1 MNAASDIL
9 SSAQNGD
16 NTSPPEWP
24 EGIPIPESFICPLSR
39 RLMVHPVIDKEGN
52 SYERDAI
59 KIYLTATEG
68 MSPTNQ
74 QLHMSD
80 LIENRG
86 LKMAIEVALQSA
98 HEQKKSKSRGPV
110 LKRFSLASRGS
121 DNSLHRQGLPS
132 RESEHSLQKSRKS
145 SKSKMSDST
154 RGDKE
159 VEEEHN

>member
-1 MNAASDIL
+1 MNAASDTL

-16 NTSPPEWP
+16 NTSPPEWL
-24 EGIPIPESFICPLSR
+24 ESIPIPESLICPLSR

-74 QLHMSD
+74 QLNMGD

-110 LKRFSLASRGS
+110 LKRFSLARRRSSLSRESSGRS
-121 DNSLHRQGLPS
+121 NHDNSLHRQGLPS
-132 RESEHSLQKSRKS
+132 
-145 SKSKMSDST
+145 
-154 RGDKE
+154 
-159 VEEEHN
+159 

>member
-74 QLHMSD
+74 QLNMSD

-110 LKRFSLASRGS
+110 LKRFSLARSRSSLSRESSGRSNQSSGKPNGFTLSSRGS
-121 DNSLHRQGLPS
+121 NNSLHRQGLPS
-132 RESEHSLQKSRKS
+132 RESE
-145 SKSKMSDST
+145 
-154 RGDKE
+154 
-159 VEEEHN
+159 